1 MYSLDVLQDMTDK
14 YPDVVAILPQICKFK
29 NQSFIID
36 AEIVAIDNEGNIQ
49 PFSTLSNRA
58 RKNVAIED
66 ITINVVSYNLF
77 FLSSHNI

>member
-1 MYSLDVLQDMTDK
+1 MTDK
-14 YPDVVAILPQICKFK
+14 YPDVVAILPQICKSE

-36 AEIVAIDNEGNIQ
+36 AEIVAIDNGGNIQ

-66 ITINVVSYNLF
+66 ITINVVSY
-77 FLSSHNI
+77 S

>member
-1 MYSLDVLQDMTDK
+1 MTDK
-14 YPDVVAILPQICKFK
+14 YPDVVSILPQICKSE

-36 AEIVAIDNEGNIQ
+36 AEIVAIDNDGNIQ

-66 ITINVVSYNLF
+66 ITINVVSSDILC
-77 FLSSHNI
+77 LHLKD